1 MTAADLSR
9 TRLPRTSEVPVPTR
23 WPLYH
28 GNRMAQWVIRRR
40 YDVRLSGIENI
51 PATGPVII
59 ASNHI
64 GVADGPLLA
73 IFGPRPVH
81 ALTKAEMFKGFTARF
96 LKFAGQLKLNRDFTD
111 PHAIKQAL
119 KVLDTGHVLGIYP
132 EGARGD
138 GELRRF
144 ARGAAYFAMV
154 SGAPVVP
161 VYMFGSRRPGDG
173 ASTLPPKRT
182 RIDLVF
188 APAFQVPAQPW
199 PRTKEQVGHVSK
211 LLQEHMLVH
220 LDAVKA
226 STGLEL
232 PGPLPSM

>member
-1 MTAADLSR
+1 MTRPD
-9 TRLPRTSEVPVPTR
+9 LPRLEGVPHPTT

-28 GNRMAQWVIRRR
+28 WNRMGQRVIRMR
-40 YDVRLSGIENI
+40 YDVRLSSTENV
-51 PATGPVII
+51 PASGPVIF

-81 ALTKAEMFKGFTARF
+81 ALTKAEMFIGFTARF
-96 LKFAGQLKLNRDFTD
+96 LHFAGQLELNRDFTD
-111 PHAIKQAL
+111 PHAVKQGL
-119 KVLDTGHVLGIYP
+119 KVLDAGHVLGIYP
-132 EGARGD
+132 EGSRGD

-144 ARGAAYFAMV
+144 APGAAYFAMA

-173 ASTLPPKRT
+173 ASSLPPKGT
-182 RIDLVF
+182 RIDMVF
-188 APAFQVPAQPW
+188 APPFQVPAQPW